1 MEKYLK
7 YSVEELA
14 LEESFINW
22 VKDANSADSIFW
34 NDWLK
39 ANPAEES
46 KISKAKLL
54 VESIQF
60 KETPQSKSKENDLWD
75 KINKET
81 TQKASPSIP
90 IQTAKRRNILPWIG
104 IAAGL
109 LALVFFPIGGNQQ
122 TKIKK
127 SFAQI
132 EKIDLPDG
140 SIVDL
145 NAGSTLK
152 FDEKNF
158 KDHRILQLDGEA
170 FFNVQKGSSFKVQT
184 PNGEVEVLGTS
195 FNVYSR
201 DVILNVNCQ
210 SGKVAVRSGQEK
222 TILIANEKVNVFA
235 NKVHLK
241 SKVNAVSRSDWKKG
255 IYHYQGADLKSIVDD
270 IKRQWDV
277 NVAIQKGLEELK
289 FTGSFKTD
297 HIENAI
303 AEVCWPLGVKYEL
316 KDKNIRIFKD

>member
-1 MEKYLK
+1 MKKYLQ

-22 VKDANSADSIFW
+22 VKDANSVDSSFW

-46 KISKAKLL
+46 KISKAKFL
-54 VESIQF
+54 VKSIQF
-60 KETPQSKSKENDLWD
+60 KETPQSKEKENELWNKIDQETD
-75 KINKET
+75 KR
-81 TQKASPSIP
+81 SIP
-90 IQTAKRRNILPWIG
+90 AGNKNSAKRRSILPWVG

-109 LALVFFPIGGNQQ
+109 LALVFFIIGGNTQ
-122 TKIKK
+122 TEITT

-132 EKIDLPDG
+132 EKINLPDG
-140 SIVDL
+140 SMVDL

-158 KDHRILQLDGEA
+158 MVHRVLQLDGEA
-170 FFNVQKGSSFKVQT
+170 FFYVQKGSSFKVQT

-201 DVILNVNCQ
+201 KAILNVNCQ
-210 SGKVAVRSGQEK
+210 TGKVAVSSGKEK
-222 TILIANEKVNVFA
+222 TILVANEKVNVLA

-241 SKVNAVSRSDWKKG
+241 SKVNSVSRGDWKKG
-255 IYHYQGADLKSIVDD
+255 IYHYQGADLKSIMDD

-277 NVAIQKGLEELK
+277 NVAIQKELEELK